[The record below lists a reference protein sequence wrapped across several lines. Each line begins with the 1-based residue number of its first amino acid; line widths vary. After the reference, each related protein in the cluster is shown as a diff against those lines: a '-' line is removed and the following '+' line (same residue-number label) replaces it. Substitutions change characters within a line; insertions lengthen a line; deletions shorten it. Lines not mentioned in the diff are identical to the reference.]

1 MEKLNVKEYTE
12 KLETASNDEE
22 RKVIL
27 LEIIDHNTVSD
38 IPKEVY
44 DIMKTYMKLV
54 KELHEDIIS
63 QDN

>member
-44 DIMKTYMKLV
+44 DIMKTYMKLL
-54 KELHEDIIS
+54 KML
-63 QDN
+63 